1 MSQLLLCRVCL
12 ASNVTVY
19 NILNSCLQEMYEKL
33 TRLPLHADD
42 GKPSTVCCICLAL
55 LQKSYQLWVQSVTS
69 DRLLS
74 RLLATNNELTQDLIA
89 HIDRRGH
96 KLTTNFTFRTEHFDI
111 KPSGGSVEVEVKPLK
126 EEPEGVLSDHEDH
139 EDTEDYVSVKEA
151 PSDSEDDLPL
161 VAISQ
166 KKGKKTVANKDKEF
180 LKGFKS
186 GYARELILSTEQ
198 QLAELRARGTSVNYL
213 NAPFKCAPCRRG
225 YVEPAAYN
233 NHRIKHDPKS
243 GSHVCEICTMR
254 YKTAR
259 KLRAHVVTAHER
271 RYQCNTCSHRSHTAS
286 QAREHEKW
294 HRGHLYV
301 CKLCGHASRA
311 STSHLTHLRARHRT
325 QHVCALCGD
334 SFVGA
339 HGLRMHEG
347 KAHAEHVAF
356 YGPLWAFYRPLWEFY
371 GLYGH
376 FIGLYGHFMGLY
388 GHLYV
393 CKLCGH
399 VSRASTSH
407 LTHLRARHRTQHV
420 CALCGDSFV
429 GAHGLRMHEGKAH
442 ADHMPLPDD
451 SPASERYCAE
461 CDIQFATLLA
471 WKRHILSAAN
481 HAFKQDKGVCVICG
495 PACPGDGTHLKESVK
510 ALRPANK
517 TLTLRVTTLTCEQCG
532 SSFANGSKLQAH
544 VKRVHLG
551 VKYNKH
557 VVCEVCG
564 KSCTSNAS
572 LKYHQRTHTG
582 EKPYP
587 CQSCPKRFADSN
599 QLRIHTRRHTG
610 ERPYCCRH
618 CPRTFTQKP
627 ALNRHYRV
635 HTGAKPYSC
644 QYCAKSFSQSNSL
657 KLHVRTVH
665 LKMPAKKRDDKTDG
679 LAPVL
684 RQELQPVQLPEA
696 AHAHRAPQD
705 ARQEER

>member
-42 GKPSTVCCICLAL
+42 GKPSTVCSICLAL

-74 RLLATNNELTQDLIA
+74 RLLATNNELTQDLIQ

-96 KLTTNFTFRTEHFDI
+96 KLTPNFIIQTEHFDI
-111 KPSGGSVEVEVKPLK
+111 KPSGESAEVEVKTLK
-126 EEPEGVLSDHEDH
+126 EEPEGVSSDHEDH
-139 EDTEDYVSVKEA
+139 EGIEDRVSVKDA

-161 VAISQ
+161 LAISQ
-166 KKGKKTVANKDKEF
+166 NKKKKYVTHKDKEF

-186 GYARELILSTEQ
+186 GYARELILTTEQ
-198 QLAELRARGTSVNYL
+198 QLAELRARGSSVNYL

-225 YVEPAAYN
+225 YVEPAAFN

-243 GSHVCEICTMR
+243 GCHVCEICTMR

-311 STSHLTHLRARHRT
+311 STSHLTHLRAHHRT
-325 QHVCALCGD
+325 QHVCA
-334 SFVGA
+334 
-339 HGLRMHEG
+339 R
-347 KAHAEHVAF
+347 
-356 YGPLWAFYRPLWEFY
+356 
-371 GLYGH
+371 
-376 FIGLYGHFMGLY
+376 
-388 GHLYV
+388 
-393 CKLCGH
+393 
-399 VSRASTSH
+399 
-407 LTHLRARHRTQHV
+407 
-420 CALCGDSFV
+420 CGDSFV

-442 ADHMPLPDD
+442 ADRNPVTDD

-461 CDIQFATLLA
+461 CDIQFVTLLA
-471 WKRHILSAAN
+471 WKRHILSASN

-495 PACPGDGTHLKESVK
+495 PACPGDGTHLKESVR
-510 ALRPANK
+510 ALRPPNK

-532 SSFANGSKLQAH
+532 STFANGSKLQAH

-679 LAPVL
+679 LIL
-684 RQELQPVQLPEA
+684 EKLE
-696 AHAHRAPQD
+696 
-705 ARQEER
+705 

>member
-42 GKPSTVCCICLAL
+42 GKPSTVCNVCLAL
-55 LQKSYQLWVQSVTS
+55 LRRSYQLWVQSVTS

-74 RLLATNNELTQDLIA
+74 RLLAANNELTQDLIG

-96 KLTTNFTFRTEHFDI
+96 KLATSFTIKTEHFDI
-111 KPSGGSVEVEVKPLK
+111 EPGGELVEIEIKALK
-126 EEPEGVLSDHEDH
+126 EEPEVLSDHEARDN
-139 EDTEDYVSVKEA
+139 EDRVSTKEA
-151 PSDSEDDLPL
+151 SDSEDDIPL
-161 VAISQ
+161 LAISQ
-166 KKGKKTVANKDKEF
+166 KKEKNVTNKDKEF

-186 GYARELILSTEQ
+186 GYARELILTTEQ
-198 QLAELRARGTSVNYL
+198 QLAELRARGTSANYL
-213 NAPFKCAPCRRG
+213 HAPLKCAPCRRG
-225 YVEPAAYN
+225 YVEPTAFN
-233 NHRIKHDPKS
+233 NHRVKHDPKS

-294 HRGHLYV
+294 HLGHLYV
-301 CKLCGHASRA
+301 CALCGHASRA

-325 QHVCALCGD
+325 QHVCAACGD

-339 HGLRMHEG
+339 HGLRMHEN
-347 KAHAEHVAF
+347 KAH
-356 YGPLWAFYRPLWEFY
+356 R
-371 GLYGH
+371 
-376 FIGLYGHFMGLY
+376 
-388 GHLYV
+388 
-393 CKLCGH
+393 
-399 VSRASTSH
+399 
-407 LTHLRARHRTQHV
+407 
-420 CALCGDSFV
+420 DSDPV
-429 GAHGLRMHEGKAH
+429 
-442 ADHMPLPDD
+442 PDD

-461 CDIQFATLLA
+461 CDIQFVTLLA

-481 HAFKQDKGVCVICG
+481 HAFKRDKGVCAICG
-495 PACPGDGTHLKESVK
+495 PACPGDGTHLKERVK
-510 ALRPANK
+510 ALRVRNKAPAS
-517 TLTLRVTTLTCEQCG
+517 RATLTCEQCG

-551 VKYNKH
+551 VKYRKH

-587 CQSCPKRFADSN
+587 CQTCPKRFADSN

-610 ERPYCCRH
+610 ERPYLCRH

-644 QYCAKSFSQSNSL
+644 QYCAKCFSQSNSL

-665 LKMPAKKRDDKTDG
+665 LKMSTKRRDDKKDG
-679 LAPVL
+679 LIL
-684 RQELQPVQLPEA
+684 DKIE
-696 AHAHRAPQD
+696 
-705 ARQEER
+705 